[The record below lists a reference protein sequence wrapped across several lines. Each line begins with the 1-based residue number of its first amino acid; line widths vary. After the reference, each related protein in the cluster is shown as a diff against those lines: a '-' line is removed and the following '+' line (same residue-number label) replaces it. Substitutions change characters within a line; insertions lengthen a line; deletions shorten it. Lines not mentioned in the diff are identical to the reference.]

1 MVWYGGDSQKYKI
14 KSLYDNKTDDD
25 DTSET
30 LSLGSFYILDL
41 FTDDLVFE
49 YTGRPMFAD
58 DFYEICRR
66 ACLFYN
72 AELNYENNKKGLFK
86 YFSQHNSLYL
96 LSDTLEFLAD
106 KEIIKPGT
114 YGNKKKGVGNYGQVA
129 PYGRRCIRDYLL
141 KPVEMERQIEKAD
154 GSIEIEDVNIMKLH
168 TIKYRALL
176 QELSMWSEDLNTDR
190 VDALAMLMLLREDR
204 LRLAGD
210 DGVKKSIRKD
220 DATYLGNDDYF
231 NRNYKNKHN

>member
-14 KSLYDNKTDDD
+14 KNLYDNKTDDD

-106 KEIIKPGT
+106 KEIIIPIIKDWILEV
-114 YGNKKKGVGNYGQVA
+114 N
-129 PYGRRCIRDYLL
+129 R
-141 KPVEMERQIEKAD
+141 EEKFITMRLPE
-154 GSIEIEDVNIMKLH
+154 GLMDVFL
-168 TIKYRALL
+168 TT
-176 QELSMWSEDLNTDR
+176 S
-190 VDALAMLMLLREDR
+190 
-204 LRLAGD
+204 
-210 DGVKKSIRKD
+210 VKD
-220 DATYLGNDDYF
+220 E
-231 NRNYKNKHN
+231 